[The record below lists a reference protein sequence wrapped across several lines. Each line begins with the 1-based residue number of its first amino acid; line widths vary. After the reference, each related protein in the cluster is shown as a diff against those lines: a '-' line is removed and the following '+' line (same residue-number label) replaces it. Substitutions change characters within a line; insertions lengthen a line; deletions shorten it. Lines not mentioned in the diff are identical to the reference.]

1 MININVLKGFEPRFK
16 NFEPE
21 DPSPKN
27 CAGITIPTVDNSS
40 VDCLEF
46 HSTNCVKTA
55 INYPYF
61 SVAENETLTSV
72 LTKIVNKVKTIA
84 DKFRTTIDYSKLVI
98 YANDADAGAA
108 GLGSG
113 MPYKDANG
121 FVRVKI

>member
-1 MININVLKGFEPRFK
+1 MININVIKGFEPRFRHFD
-16 NFEPE
+16 FE
-21 DPSPKN
+21 DSPKN
-27 CAGITIPTVDNSS
+27 CADVVIPTVDNSS
-40 VDCLEF
+40 LECNEF
-46 HSTNCVKTA
+46 HATNCVKTS

-84 DKFRTTIDYSKLVI
+84 DKFRTTIDYSKLVL
-98 YANDADAGAA
+98 YANDAAAGAA
-108 GLGSG
+108 GLVSG